1 MQRDISHKNTLGDTL
16 NPINDIRRST
26 AIDRT
31 TSIYNDSKEKVQ
43 KIRDLINMG
52 KYDADLAKYIPGL
65 ADLAIQGM
73 LDDIDTREKVAHPS
87 YKDKEQLDFQTLL
100 TENYYVNPPNIHIC
114 FPIKFKKKS
123 NNNSNIDGDLVPV
136 NNFFAHWVKEISIT
150 KYGSDKE
157 LPPTF
162 TPWEIYQYSDSM
174 LKHLP
179 KDSLKTI
186 QKDLLYSKKPVY
198 YANTSYDR
206 RNYNGSNVTVTGLS
220 TADATKKK
228 KLHAKDLN
236 IDDRT
241 ELFEDQLQSEYIY
254 RIPLRYFS
262 DIGKIN
268 FPTKIDYRIK
278 LQLETSLGKLFE
290 SRKLLS
296 STTTATLDPDVA
308 IIFTRAPFIQY
319 EQILLDTN
327 FRQHLETIMVSK
339 TIIRMGAQKTPIQ
352 KTYEIKTGSDS
363 LNVEF
368 LGANRQFDWIEISIV
383 NDKSDKHTT
392 IYDSYKRELAAQNI
406 KTIQLS
412 NFTEIYSLTNEK
424 KYRIDNLTQKHL
436 LYKQFVAWHC
446 SGSSVAPV
454 TDYMDNPIYREL
466 PNEEEYYSL
475 KSDERVYLDLRAS
488 SGYVREAEK
497 LERNGSKINLMITLK
512 EAAKYNLRVR
522 IWAYSLSEYLYVL
535 SKSGLT
541 LKHRTYAINQSDDD
555 FLE

>member
-1 MQRDISHKNTLGDTL
+1 MQRDISDKNTLGDTL
-16 NPINDIRRST
+16 NPLNDIRRST

-31 TSIYNDSKEKVQ
+31 TSNYSDAKEKVQ

-52 KYDADLAKYIPGL
+52 KYDADLVKYIPGL

-87 YKDKEQLDFQTLL
+87 YKDKEQLDFQILL
-100 TENYYVNPPNIHIC
+100 TENYYVNPSNIHIC

-123 NNNSNIDGDLVPV
+123 NNDSNIDTDLMTV

-150 KYGSDKE
+150 NYGSDKE
-157 LPPTF
+157 LPPRF
-162 TPWEIYQYSDSM
+162 TPWEIYQYSDSV

-186 QKDLLYSKKPVY
+186 QKHLLYSKEPVF
-198 YANTSYDR
+198 YANTVYDR
-206 RNYNGSNVTVTGLS
+206 RNFNGKDVDTTVLS

-228 KLHAKDLN
+228 KAQAIDIN
-236 IDDRT
+236 ITKRI
-241 ELFEDQLQSEYIY
+241 ELFWNQLKNEFIY
-254 RIPLRYFS
+254 RVPLRYFS

-278 LQLETSLGKLFE
+278 LQLETSMGKLFE

-296 STTTATLDPDVA
+296 SSTTSAPEPDVD

-319 EQILLDTN
+319 EQILLDKN
-327 FRQHLETIMVSK
+327 FRQHL
-339 TIIRMGAQKTPIQ
+339 IRMGAQKTPTQ

-392 IYDSYKRELAAQNI
+392 IYDSYNRELAAQNI

-424 KYRIDNLTQKHL
+424 KYSIDNLTQKHL

-446 SGSSVAPV
+446 NGSSVAP
-454 TDYMDNPIYREL
+454 
-466 PNEEEYYSL
+466 L
-475 KSDERVYLDLRAS
+475 KITWIIQYIENCQLKKNVLD
-488 SGYVREAEK
+488 
-497 LERNGSKINLMITLK
+497 
-512 EAAKYNLRVR
+512 
-522 IWAYSLSEYLYVL
+522 
-535 SKSGLT
+535 
-541 LKHRTYAINQSDDD
+541 
-555 FLE
+555 